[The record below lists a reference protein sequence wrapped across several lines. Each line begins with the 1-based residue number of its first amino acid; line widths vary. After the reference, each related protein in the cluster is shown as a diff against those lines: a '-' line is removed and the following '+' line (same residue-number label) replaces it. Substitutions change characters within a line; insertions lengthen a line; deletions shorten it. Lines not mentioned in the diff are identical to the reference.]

1 MGGEFASRCFTTA
14 AFSDQWSCPRWRVS
28 APHWPLVAMFPQVSP
43 HLLLHSARAAVGGLR
58 SVLESS
64 SKAAAAAGEESHPTH
79 PDASLARVPHDPRQ
93 AAMVSSRRALSATC
107 TPRSQIVP
115 FSATPCAL
123 SNNDLARGRRR
134 GSAAVRPQPHER
146 PETGARHRA
155 CLHAVQHAAHLMR
168 THVGTLEYHTHGRCR
183 ASSNVRGC

>member
-1 MGGEFASRCFTTA
+1 MPLFLISA
-14 AFSDQWSCPRWRVS
+14 AAHAGACARRIGHSSLCS
-28 APHWPLVAMFPQVSP
+28 MFPQVSP

-58 SVLESS
+58 RCSR
-64 SKAAAAAGEESHPTH
+64 AAPKRLPQQVKNHTRRIPTH
-79 PDASLARVPHDPRQ
+79 PLPASLMIPARLLWSARVGRHQQLLRH
-93 AAMVSSRRALSATC
+93 ARRSCIFRRHGA
-107 TPRSQIVP
+107 RS
-115 FSATPCAL
+115 

-155 CLHAVQHAAHLMR
+155 CLHAAQHAAHLMR
-168 THVGTLEYHTHGRCR
+168 TCVGTMEYHTHGRCR